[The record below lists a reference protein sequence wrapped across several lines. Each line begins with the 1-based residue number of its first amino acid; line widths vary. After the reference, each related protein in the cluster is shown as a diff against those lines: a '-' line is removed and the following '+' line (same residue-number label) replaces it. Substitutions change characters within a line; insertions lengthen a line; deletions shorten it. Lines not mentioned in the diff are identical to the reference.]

1 MLTIDSIRLG
11 NIKQPHLKKTMEKTA
26 QDMLPCPEKM
36 AVYRRT
42 ARQRQAQ
49 RQQLQEERRAAA
61 VVFAHDAAALLKTVY
76 GAERVILFGS
86 LARQGIFDEHSDVDL
101 AVQGLD
107 ERMYCRALAEL
118 MNLQPDISVDL
129 IRMEE
134 ASPSLVEAICLGGT
148 L

>member
-1 MLTIDSIRLG
+1 
-11 NIKQPHLKKTMEKTA
+11 MEQTA
-26 QDMLPCPEKM
+26 QNMLPCPEQM
-36 AVYRRT
+36 AVYRQT

-49 RQQLQEERRAAA
+49 RQQLREERRAAA
-61 VVFAHDAAALLKTVY
+61 VVFAQNAAALLKSAY

-107 ERMYCRALAEL
+107 ERIYCRVLAEL

-134 ASPSLVEAICLGGT
+134 ASPSLVEAIYSGIT